1 MNKLQDTSA
10 KEVTIKVQAVQ
21 QMKELLLNITES
33 APDPDSLG
41 FLSWTVGELDPLPD
55 DSN

>member
-1 MNKLQDTSA
+1 
-10 KEVTIKVQAVQ
+10 
-21 QMKELLLNITES
+21 MKELLLSITES

-41 FLSWTVGELDPLPD
+41 FLSWTVGESEPFPE